1 MVVDVTSRRPRP
13 DDQET
18 GVKWREIGRRGRID
32 DRRGAGG
39 GRSMSGF
46 PIPIGGKVSLPVLIL
61 AAVAFFLLNGFGG
74 GGVDVETPVDEFPGQ
89 ARQAPAGQDSVPGAP
104 PTDAEGQFVA
114 QVTRDIEELWQREF
128 AAAGRRYD
136 PVGPATTLAETRQRP
151 GPVVFSR
158 QTSTG
163 CGIGSAATGPFY
175 CPADERVY
183 IDLSFYRELTDRFG
197 AGGDFAQAYVLAHE
211 VGHHVQHL
219 LGIDE
224 QVRRL
229 ARQAPGQRNA
239 LSVRQELQA
248 DCFAGVWAHSVYE
261 RQLLESGD
269 VDEALT
275 AAAAIGDDRIQQQ
288 TQGRVTPETWTHGS
302 SAQRTEWFRR
312 GFESGSADACDTFSS
327 DV

>member
-1 MVVDVTSRRPRP
+1 
-13 DDQET
+13 
-18 GVKWREIGRRGRID
+18 
-32 DRRGAGG
+32 
-39 GRSMSGF
+39 MSGF

-61 AAVAFFLLNGFGG
+61 AAIAFFFFNGGLGGG
-74 GGVDVETPVDEFPGQ
+74 GGVDVEAPLDQFPGGAQ
-89 ARQAPAGQDSVPGAP
+89 QAPAGQDSVPGAP
-104 PTDAEGQFVA
+104 PTDEEGQFVA

-128 AAAGRRYD
+128 EAAGRRYD
-136 PVGPATTLAETRQRP
+136 PVGPARTLAGTQRQP

-158 QTSTG
+158 QTNTG
-163 CGIGSAATGPFY
+163 CGVGSAATGPFY

-183 IDLSFYRELTDRFG
+183 IDLSFYRELTNRFG

-224 QVRRL
+224 QVQRL
-229 ARQAPGQRNA
+229 ARQDPGQRNE

-261 RQLLESGD
+261 RRLLESGD
-269 VDEALT
+269 LDEALD

-302 SAQRTEWFRR
+302 SEQRAQWLRR
-312 GFESGSADACDTFSS
+312 GFESGSADSCDTFAG